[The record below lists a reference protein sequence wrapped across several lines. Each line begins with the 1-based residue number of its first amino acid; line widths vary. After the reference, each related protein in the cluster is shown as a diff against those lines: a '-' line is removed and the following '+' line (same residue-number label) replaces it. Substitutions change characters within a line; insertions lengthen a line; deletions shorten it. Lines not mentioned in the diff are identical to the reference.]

1 MSLDIVLNFV
11 AAAAVETTH
20 TEAAGHHALAWWEEA
35 SNWVSIGF
43 IAVIAL
49 FLYMGVHK
57 TIAKSLDE
65 RAQKIADEL
74 DEARR
79 LREEAQEL
87 LAHYQ
92 RRQREAEEEA
102 QEIVEQAKRDAKRL
116 ATDSRDKINEQIERR
131 AKAAEE
137 KVARA
142 EEQALSEIRGE
153 TANIAV
159 EAAKEIIRTRMDQGA
174 QSALAERAIDEL
186 RSKFH

>member
-1 MSLDIVLNFV
+1 MMILELAL
-11 AAAAVETTH
+11 AAATETAH
-20 TEAAGHHALAWWEEA
+20 GAAESHALAWWQEGA
-35 SNWVSIGF
+35 NWVSIGF
-43 IAVIAL
+43 VAVLGMFAY
-49 FLYMGVHK
+49 FGVHK
-57 TIAKSLDE
+57 MVANSLDE

-74 DEARR
+74 DETRR

-92 RRQREAEEEA
+92 RRQREAEDEA
-102 QEIVEQAKRDAKRL
+102 QDIVEQAKRDAQRL
-116 ATDSRDKINEQIERR
+116 AIETRDKINEQIARR

-142 EEQALSEIRGE
+142 EAQAMSEIRGE
-153 TANIAV
+153 TATIAI
-159 EAAKEIIRTRMDQGA
+159 EAAKKVIQSRMDEGA